1 MAKRK
6 RGTTEKSINK
16 RVKEGRGAGRLS
28 NYRPWLHI
36 QDVAS
41 KGLASR
47 VKGWKTGRVHHFMS
61 LLELA
66 YFYILEWA
74 LEVIDIREQFP
85 LFPQKE
91 TLAIAASCG
100 VSHPFDYKTRHPV
113 VMTTD
118 FNISIIRGGKIVDF
132 VRTVKYS
139 KDLRSK
145 RTLEK
150 LEIERRYFS
159 ARNMDWGIVT
169 ENDIPKV
176 LARNVEWLHQYRH
189 SSHFMTLS
197 EEEIRQV
204 AIVLTERVVNQDKA
218 LRNIALECDDRLG
231 LEPGT
236 SLSIARHLLANRRW
250 LVDMLKPLN
259 PRERLILIAPPE
271 LI

>member
-6 RGTTEKSINK
+6 RGTSEKSINK
-16 RVKEGRGAGRLS
+16 RVKEGRGTGRLS
-28 NYRPWLHI
+28 TYRPWLHI

-47 VKGWKTGRVHHFMS
+47 IKGWKTGRVHHFIS
-61 LLELA
+61 LLELF
-66 YFYILEWA
+66 YFYILEWS
-74 LEVIDIREQFP
+74 LEVVDIREQFP

-100 VSHPFDYKTRHPV
+100 VSHPFDHRTKHPV

-118 FNISIIRGGKIVDF
+118 FNISVIKEGKIVDR
-132 VRTVKYS
+132 VRTVKYA

-159 ARNMDWGIVT
+159 ARGTDWGIVT
-169 ENDIPKV
+169 ENDLSKI
-176 LARNVEWLHQYRH
+176 LARNVEWLHQYRDP
-189 SSHFMTLS
+189 SHFTTLS
-197 EEEIRQV
+197 EGEVRQV
-204 AIVLTERVVNQDKA
+204 ADVLTQRVVGQDKS
-218 LRNIALECDDRLG
+218 LRNITLECDDRLG

-250 LVDMLKPLN
+250 RVDMTKPLN
-259 PRERLILIAPPE
+259 PRERLVLVAPPE
-271 LI
+271 LN

>member
-16 RVKEGRGAGRLS
+16 RIKEGRGVGRLS
-28 NYRPWLHI
+28 SYRPWLHI

-47 VKGWKTGRVHHFMS
+47 VKGWKTSRVHHFMS

-74 LEVIDIREQFP
+74 LEVVDIREQFP
-85 LFPQKE
+85 LFPQRE
-91 TLAIAASCG
+91 TIAIALSCG

-118 FNISIIRGGKIVDF
+118 FNISIIREGKIVDC
-132 VRTVKYS
+132 VRTVKYA

-159 ARNMDWGIVT
+159 ARNTDWGIVT
-169 ENDIPKV
+169 ENDISRV
-176 LARNVEWLHQYRH
+176 LAKNVEWLHQYKH
-189 SSHFMTLS
+189 LSHFT
-197 EEEIRQV
+197 
-204 AIVLTERVVNQDKA
+204 
-218 LRNIALECDDRLG
+218 
-231 LEPGT
+231 
-236 SLSIARHLLANRRW
+236 
-250 LVDMLKPLN
+250 
-259 PRERLILIAPPE
+259 
-271 LI
+271 